1 MLPHVASQG
10 IQLVMSKQK
19 HVLLPHHEALRIG
32 GNDPS
37 EMLLV
42 GPRLLLEPCLAVG
55 EAADQLP
62 CGHSRFRTWN
72 RSGTPW
78 KCGFFATHFIYW
90 AYAHGIMPFFYFTQI
105 KVHLFRMDGSIATGA
120 ENAAQSTRTA
130 SQGSHQ
136 GRSGKP
142 PGLGFAIC
150 SAMHQSP
157 IELGEWLT
165 LLLPLCP
172 VVLQW

>member
-1 MLPHVASQG
+1 
-10 IQLVMSKQK
+10 MSKQK
-19 HVLLPHHEALRIG
+19 HVLLPHHEAFRIG

-55 EAADQLP
+55 EAADRLP
-62 CGHSRFRTWN
+62 CGHSRFRPWN
-72 RSGTPW
+72 RSGRPW

-120 ENAAQSTRTA
+120 ETLPKSTRTA
-130 SQGSHQ
+130 SQVEGSQ
-136 GRSGKP
+136 WEATTIYGSGKP

-150 SAMHQSP
+150 SAIHRSP
-157 IELGEWLT
+157 NELREWLI
-165 LLLPLCP
+165 LLLPLCA
-172 VVLQW
+172 VVLQC